1 MFRSVTRGKGKIG
14 SFVTRLLCVFAVLSF
29 GFSSNA
35 SAGARQISPLELAA
49 YMLPDGSVPVLCVTI
64 PGGAGSGKLVKLHA
78 DTLAVQQPAA
88 LPAPQL
94 GAGLLVRS
102 SFARWVVPATAS
114 LHHRLYPPGSGPRA
128 PPATI

>member
-1 MFRSVTRGKGKIG
+1 MRGKGKIG

-35 SAGARQISPLELAA
+35 SAGAREISPQELAA
-49 YMLPDGSVPVLCVTI
+49 YMLPDGSVPVLCVTV
-64 PGGAGSGKLVKLHA
+64 PDGSGSGKLVRLHA

-88 LPAPQL
+88 LPAPQP
-94 GAGLLVRS
+94 GTGLLVRP
-102 SFARWVVPATAS
+102 SFAGWVLPATPP
-114 LHHRLYPPGSGPRA
+114 LHHHLYPPGSGPRA